1 MPNSE
6 DEARVRTLMGTIS
19 QAFINRDVATLREVF
34 DDDFTLVEP
43 TGDVVSKEQWL
54 DDVERGD
61 LVIES
66 VESESFEIHPAGDTL
81 SVRGVLKLRAKYSRN
96 NYNGK
101 FRYLGVYARRD
112 GAWKL
117 TLSSARRVVE

>member
-1 MPNSE
+1 MPDPQ
-6 DEARVRTLMGTIS
+6 DEMRVRALMGTIS
-19 QAFINRDVATLREVF
+19 TAFINRDVATLREVF

-43 TGDVVSKEQWL
+43 TGDVVSKEQWIG
-54 DDVERGD
+54 DVERGD

-81 SVRGVLKLRAKYSRN
+81 SVRGKLKIRAKYSRN
-96 NYNGK
+96 NYNGT
-101 FRYLGVYARRD
+101 FRYLGVYAQRD